1 MSSWCYGSRRMKLGC
16 AGCLILSIGLLF
28 LAVVA
33 GGFIFLSG
41 NIFEEPRFEPVEW
54 VRAAASAARTQP
66 AEVVQRDVGQS
77 GRQDPILLSER
88 EVNALVARHLAET
101 AGLHFDPFAI
111 KLTRGQ
117 FILQGRTVIGDLL
130 QGPPF
135 AQLGPQLPAAQLK
148 RPIWITARGYVT
160 VEPGEPGGRL
170 GRARVDLTEF
180 SLGKQPVGTWPF
192 SIVMGPAGS
201 RVLKWPVPGALRDV
215 EIDDRRLV
223 LRTR

>member
-1 MSSWCYGSRRMKLGC
+1 MKLGC
-16 AGCLILSIGLLF
+16 AGCLILSVGLMF

-33 GGFIFLSG
+33 GGFLFLSG
-41 NIFEEPRFEPVEW
+41 NIFEEPRFDPVEW
-54 VRAAASAARTQP
+54 LRGDASSARSKL
-66 AEVVQRDVGQS
+66 AEVVQRDLGHS
-77 GRQDPILLSER
+77 SRQDPILLNER

-101 AGLHFDPFAI
+101 AGLRFDPFAI

-117 FILQGRTVIGDLL
+117 FVLQGRTTIGDLL

-135 AQLGPQLPAAQLK
+135 AQLAPQLPAAQLS
-148 RPIWITARGYVT
+148 RPIWITARGHIS
-160 VEPGEPGGRL
+160 VEPGEPGGRP

-180 SLGKQPVGTWPF
+180 TLGKQPVGAWPF

-201 RVLKWPVPGALRDV
+201 RLLKWTVPGALRDV

-223 LRTR
+223 IRTR

>member
-1 MSSWCYGSRRMKLGC
+1 MKLGC
-16 AGCLILSIGLLF
+16 AGCLILAVALMF

-33 GGFIFLSG
+33 GGFLFLSG
-41 NIFEEPRFEPVEW
+41 NIFEEPRFDAVEW
-54 VRAAASAARTQP
+54 LRADASSARSKL
-66 AEVVQRDVGQS
+66 AEVALRDLGHS

-88 EVNALVARHLAET
+88 EVNALVARHLAEV
-101 AGLHFDPFAI
+101 AGLRFDPFAI

-117 FILQGRTVIGDLL
+117 FILQGRTVLGDLL

-135 AQLGPQLPAAQLK
+135 AQLAPQLPAAQLS
-148 RPIWITARGYVT
+148 RPIWITARGYVS

-170 GRARVDLTEF
+170 GRARVELTEF
-180 SLGKQPVGTWPF
+180 TLGKQPVGTWPF

-201 RVLKWPVPGALRDV
+201 RLLKWTVPGILRDV

-223 LRTR
+223 VRTR